1 MQNLYT
7 NVKSNMNMYL
17 NLFLIGNLNMHKTL
31 FLIRLC
37 F

>member
-1 MQNLYT
+1 MQNL
-7 NVKSNMNMYL
+7 SLIMNMSMYL